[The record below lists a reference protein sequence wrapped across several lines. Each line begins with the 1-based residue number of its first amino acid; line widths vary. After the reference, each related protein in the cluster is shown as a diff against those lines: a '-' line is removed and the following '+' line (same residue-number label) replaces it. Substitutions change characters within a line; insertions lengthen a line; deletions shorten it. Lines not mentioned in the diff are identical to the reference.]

1 MRGLGLNQL
10 GNGEEMRTGYKA
22 RFGTSILM
30 LAFVPLGVVSRSL
43 SQTAEP
49 NSMDRHAPLSPTGP
63 ALAPIDAHAKAA
75 DETQTSPEIFR
86 EIDDPNGGAR
96 WLLSRDLS
104 HPGGPGELTQ
114 TGGSSTHAERSR
126 SKGFPAGTLTAAVIH
141 VGDRLILEEHSAVV
155 EGRLEAVALGPAAVG
170 SALRVR
176 LTIGDKVVRARA
188 LAAGRA
194 VLQTE
199 TGGRP

>member
-1 MRGLGLNQL
+1 MKGLGLSQL
-10 GNGEEMRTGYKA
+10 GNGEEMRTGHKA
-22 RFGTSILM
+22 RLGTSILM
-30 LAFVPLGVVSRSL
+30 LAFVPLGIVSRSL

-49 NSMDRHAPLSPTGP
+49 NSMDRHAPLSLTAP
-63 ALAPIDAHAKAA
+63 ARAPVDAHAKAPN
-75 DETQTSPEIFR
+75 EIQTSPEIFR

-96 WLLSRDLS
+96 WLLSRNLS
-104 HPGGPGELTQ
+104 HPGGPGELAP
-114 TGGSSTHAERSR
+114 TGGPSTRTQR
-126 SKGFPAGTLTAAVIH
+126 SKSRALPAETMAAAVIH